1 MAVVSKEIEA
11 PRADV
16 FAILA
21 DGWLYASWVVG
32 AAHIRGV
39 DEGWPDAGCRI
50 HHNIAPWPLRLSDA
64 TVVRA
69 VDAPRLLE
77 LDAWAWPF
85 GAARVRLELEELGPR
100 RTRVRMTEHV
110 SSGPAKIVPG
120 VVQDMFLTPR
130 NNEALDRLSDLATGR
145 AASDIPGK
153 R

>member
-16 FAILA
+16 FAVLA

-32 AAHIRGV
+32 AAHIRAV
-39 DEGWPDAGCRI
+39 DKNWPDIGSRI

-64 TVVRA
+64 TVVRQI
-69 VDAPRLLE
+69 DAPRLLE

-85 GAARVRLELEELGPR
+85 GAALVRLELEDLGPA
-100 RTRVRMTEHV
+100 RTRVTMTEHV
-110 SSGPAKIVPG
+110 SAGPAKIVPG
-120 VVQDMFLTPR
+120 VVQDLLLTPR
-130 NNEALDRLSDLATGR
+130 NNEALDRLADLATGR
-145 AASDIPGK
+145 AAADVPGS